1 MGDPKRSQKK
11 YDTPSRPWEEYRI
24 KRESE
29 LMERYGLRNKK
40 ELWKSYSKLRR
51 YRGQARSLL
60 AATGEQAEKESDQL
74 LDRLYRLGILHEDA
88 NLDDVLSMNVEDILD
103 RRLQTLAHRHGYA
116 NTVKQARQMITHGH
130 ISKDGEKVDSPGY
143 ITPRTEER
151 NISYAAGSPYK
162 DRELNSEDAGDDN
175 E

>member
-1 MGDPKRSQKK
+1 MGDPKKSQKS

-29 LMERYGLRNKK
+29 LMNKYGLKNKK

-60 AATGEQAEKESDQL
+60 ATTGDQAKKESEQL
-74 LDRLYRLGILHEDA
+74 LNRLYRLGMLHEDA
-88 NLDDVLSMNVEDILD
+88 NLDDILSMSVEDILD
-103 RRLQTLAHRHGYA
+103 RRLQTLAERHGYA
-116 NTVKQARQMITHGH
+116 NTIKQARQMITHGH
-130 ISKDGEKVDSPGY
+130 IVINGKKVDSPGY
-143 ITPRTEER
+143 ITPKNEER
-151 NISYAAGSPYK
+151 SIDYAAGSPYK
-162 DRELNSEDAGDDN
+162 GSGPDLGSEGDDD

>member
-1 MGDPKRSQKK
+1 MGDPKRSQKQ

-74 LDRLYRLGILHEDA
+74 LDRLYRLGMLHEDA
-88 NLDDVLSMNVEDILD
+88 NLDDVLSMSVEDILN
-103 RRLQTLAHRHGYA
+103 RRLQSLTHRHGYA
-116 NTVKQARQMITHGH
+116 NTIKQARQMITHGH
-130 ISKDGEKVDSPGY
+130 ISVDGKKVDSPGY
-143 ITPRTEER
+143 ITSRTEER
-151 NISYAAGSPYK
+151 NIDYSTGSPY
-162 DRELNSEDAGDDN
+162 EDQSLDSDETGDED